1 MSAVQIRP
9 CPFDK
14 FLADNK
20 TGFLVNNVDEAVEA
34 IGKLDQINRT
44 DCRKRVEEHFTIDC
58 MAAVYEEV
66 YEEILRKKA
75 KKNK

>member
-20 TGFLVNNVDEAVEA
+20 TGFGVNNVDEAVEA

-58 MAAVYEEV
+58 MAAAYEKV
-66 YEEILRKKA
+66 YEEIFSKEE
-75 KKNK
+75 